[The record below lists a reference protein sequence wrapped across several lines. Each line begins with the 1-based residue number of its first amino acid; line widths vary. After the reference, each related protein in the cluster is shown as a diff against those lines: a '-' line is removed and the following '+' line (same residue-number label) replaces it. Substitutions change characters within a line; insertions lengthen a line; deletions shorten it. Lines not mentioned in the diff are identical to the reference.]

1 MCEFGQ
7 ITNAVPPFQQ
17 EMWESGLRNWVLPC
31 HLIFSMTEVFE
42 VVKRDNQWERRPKK
56 FLMALK
62 LTFKTHK
69 EKKDTQE
76 THNADSYNTF
86 EELEGEVW
94 FY

>member
-1 MCEFGQ
+1 
-7 ITNAVPPFQQ
+7 
-17 EMWESGLRNWVLPC
+17 
-31 HLIFSMTEVFE
+31 
-42 VVKRDNQWERRPKK
+42 
-56 FLMALK
+56 MALK